1 MALIKEFK
9 ALRFT
14 EKAGKI
20 EEIVCPPYDIISEAE
35 KEAYIKANENNIIRL
50 EAPEQTEEG
59 YNGAKKELEKRV
71 VNGVMKQ
78 DDTPALYI
86 YEEEF
91 GVDGKTYSFRGVTA
105 YVKLHEFS
113 EGIILPHEH
122 TLSKAKTDRLNLL
135 KTTGCSFSQIY
146 SLYTDEDGKIPA
158 AIAKLSSGAPD
169 IEFTDSENVT
179 HRMWVAEKSS
189 ETEALCRLFDDKKLY
204 IADGHHRYETALNYR
219 RFVKESGDTNENAE
233 YIMMFLVDMQNDGL
247 VVFPTHRI
255 IFGLD
260 NFDSAKLLKDCE
272 KYFEISESGANTQGL
287 LDAEYQ
293 KGNTALGY
301 FDGEKEYLLKL
312 RDKDVLSS
320 ILGYMGKALRE
331 LDVTVLHSLVLERVL
346 GIDKENM
353 ANQINL
359 RYTRS
364 ADEARQSVKNGSNC
378 CFILNSTRVSEIAAV
393 AAAGDTMPQKS
404 TYFYPKLITG
414 LVVNKVK

>member
-1 MALIKEFK
+1 MAEIKEFA

-20 EEIVCPPYDIISEAE
+20 EELVCPPYDIISEEE
-35 KEAYIKANENNIIRL
+35 KLGYINKTENNIIRL
-50 EAPEQTEEG
+50 EAPEQTKEG
-59 YNGAKKELEKRV
+59 YEGAKAELENRLS
-71 VNGVMKQ
+71 NGILAQ
-78 DDTPALYI
+78 DQTPALYI

-91 GVDGKTYSFRGVTA
+91 EALGKRYSFRGVTA

-113 EGIILPHEH
+113 EGVILPHEH

-158 AIAKLSSGAPD
+158 AIAELSSGAPD
-169 IEFTDSENVT
+169 VEFTDNDGVT
-179 HRMWVAEKSS
+179 HRMWIAKKSEKTAE
-189 ETEALCRLFDDKKLY
+189 LCKLFGDKKLY
-204 IADGHHRYETALNYR
+204 IADGHHRYETALNFR
-219 RFVKESGDTNENAE
+219 RYLKEIGEENENAE
-233 YIMMFLVDMQNDGL
+233 YIMMFLVDMQNSGL

-260 NFDSAKLLKDCE
+260 NFSADELLSKSGE
-272 KYFEISESGANTQGL
+272 YFEITKTAETEAAL
-287 LDAEYQ
+287 KAEYE
-293 KGNTALGY
+293 KGNIAFGF
-301 FDGEKEYLLKL
+301 FDGNENYLMVLK
-312 RDKDVLSS
+312 DKAVLNEL
-320 ILGYMGKALRE
+320 LGDMGQALRQ
-331 LDVTVLHSLVLERVL
+331 LDVTVLHSLILEGIL
-346 GIDKENM
+346 GIDKENL

-364 ADEARQSVKNGSNC
+364 ADEAEQAVKNGANC
-378 CFILNSTRVSEIAAV
+378 CFILNPTRVSEIADV

-414 LVVNKVK
+414 LVINKVK

>member
-1 MALIKEFK
+1 MAEIKEFA

-14 EKAGKI
+14 GEAGKI
-20 EEIVCPPYDIISEAE
+20 DELVCPPYDIISEEE
-35 KEAYIKANENNIIRL
+35 KLSYIRKNENNIIRL

-59 YNGAKKELEKRV
+59 YNGAKAELEKRIK
-71 VNGVMKQ
+71 NTVMAQ
-78 DDTPALYI
+78 DKAPALYI

-91 GVDGKTYSFRGVTA
+91 EVDGKTYSFRGVTA

-158 AIAKLSSGAPD
+158 AIAELSQGAPD
-169 IEFTDSENVT
+169 IEFTDSDKVT
-179 HRMWVAEKSS
+179 HRMWIAEKS
-189 ETEALCRLFDDKKLY
+189 EKTAELCALFADKKLY

-219 RFVKESGDTNENAE
+219 RYLKEIGEVNENAE

-260 NFDSAKLLKDCE
+260 NFDSDELLTKAA
-272 KYFEISESGANTQGL
+272 KYFEISKHTENIEDL
-287 LDAEYQ
+287 LKAEYE
-293 KGNTALGY
+293 KGNTAFGF
-301 FDGEKEYLLKL
+301 FDGNATFLMVLK
-312 RDKDVLSS
+312 DKKILSE
-320 ILGYMGKALRE
+320 ILFDMGEALRQ
-331 LDVTVLHSLVLERVL
+331 LDVTVLHSLILEGIL
-346 GIDKENM
+346 GIDKENL

-364 ADEARQSVKNGSNC
+364 ADEAKDAVKSGANC
-378 CFILNSTRVSEIAAV
+378 CFILNPTRVSEIADV
-393 AAAGDTMPQKS
+393 AAVGDTMPQKS

-414 LVVNKVK
+414 LVVNKVR